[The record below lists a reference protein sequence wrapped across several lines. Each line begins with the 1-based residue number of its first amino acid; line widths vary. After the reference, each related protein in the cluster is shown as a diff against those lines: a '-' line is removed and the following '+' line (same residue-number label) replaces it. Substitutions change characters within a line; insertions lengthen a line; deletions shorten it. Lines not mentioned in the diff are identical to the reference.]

1 MNILLIE
8 PDAKLAAIYTQAFTN
23 AGHVMRHAQSAQLA
37 VHTAD
42 EFTPDVVLLELQL
55 VGHNGIEF
63 IYEFRSYA
71 EWKEIPIVLLTMV
84 APHSLGIT
92 KDLLEQLGIVDILYK
107 PATNL
112 QQLVRS
118 VVEAT
123 E

>member
-23 AGHVMRHAQSAQLA
+23 AGHALRHAQSAQMA
-37 VHTAD
+37 VHRAD
-42 EFTPDVVLLELQL
+42 EFTPDVAVLELQL
-55 VGHNGIEF
+55 VGHNGVEF
-63 IYEFRSYA
+63 MYEFRSYA

-92 KDLLEQLGIVDILYK
+92 KDLLDQLGIVDILYK

-112 QQLVRS
+112 QQLVRA
-118 VVEAT
+118 VVEAA

>member
-8 PDAKLAAIYTQAFTN
+8 PDAKLAAIYLEAFSA
-23 AGHVMRHAQSAQLA
+23 AGHAVRSSQLAQQA

-42 EFTPDVVLLELQL
+42 DFMPDIVVLELQL

-71 EWKEIPIVLLTMV
+71 EWKDIPIVLLTMV
-84 APHSLGIT
+84 TPHSLGIT
-92 KDLLEQLGIVDILYK
+92 KELLDQFGIVDVLYK

-112 QQLVRS
+112 QQLVR
-118 VVEAT
+118 AT
-123 E
+123 EDAAA

>member
-8 PDAKLAAIYTQAFTN
+8 PDARLAAIYTQAFTN
-23 AGHVMRHAQSAQLA
+23 AGHGLRHAGSAQVA
-37 VHTAD
+37 VHIAD
-42 EFTPDVVLLELQL
+42 EFTPDVAVLELQL

-92 KDLLEQLGIVDILYK
+92 NDLLGQLGIVDILYK

-112 QQLVRS
+112 QQLVRA
-118 VVEAT
+118 VTEAA